1 MSFSYNK
8 ILNLPERCML
18 EKKLTKA
25 FFLKHFDLS
34 ITEKKLLNNT
44 IVSMDWLASV
54 KPNNSNIL
62 VAKNDDY
69 MFEEIQ
75 FIVCTVPDSQLNQ
88 WSEKC
93 SAFIQKYIPY
103 QIVLII
109 EDNDSFV
116 INTCDKRIN
125 QVDSSKRTIEQSIST
140 QPLSKL
146 YKTDVINAF
155 FDSLDFSRLD
165 KTNLEITYKSYIQA
179 IVQLQTANITGNY
192 TQRKQSR
199 TQHDME
205 LLANIET
212 GEKDL
217 LRLSNSM
224 KHETQINNKV
234 SLNVEIQ
241 KLKQEIENSKNK
253 LGKA

>member
-1 MSFSYNK
+1 MAFSYNK

-18 EKKLTKA
+18 EKRLTKA

-34 ITEKKLLNNT
+34 VTEKKLLNNV

-62 VAKNDDY
+62 AVKNDDY

-75 FIVCTVPDSQLNQ
+75 FILCTIPDTQLNQ
-88 WSEKC
+88 WAEKC
-93 SAFIQKYIPY
+93 NTFIQKNIPY
-103 QIVLII
+103 HIVLIV
-109 EDNDSFV
+109 EDHDGFV

-125 QVDSSKRTIEQSIST
+125 QADNSKRTIEQSIST

-146 YKTDVINAF
+146 YKTDVVDAF
-155 FDSLDFSRLD
+155 YESLNFSRLD
-165 KTNLEITYKSYIQA
+165 KTNLETTYKSYIQA

-192 TQRKQSR
+192 IQRRQSR
-199 TQHDME
+199 TQQDME
-205 LLANIET
+205 LLTNIES
-212 GEKDL
+212 GEKEL
-217 LRLSNSM
+217 LRLSKSM
-224 KHETQINNKV
+224 KNETQINNKV

-241 KLKQEIENSKNK
+241 KLKQVIKHSKNK